1 MSFSAHGCHDQLM
14 GYHDQQMERSCL
26 DTRLTNIEETQHDIQ
41 NTLHQHS
48 QWQAEVGDRI
58 TNIQQQE
65 NENWN
70 YLFQKLNFDP

>member
-1 MSFSAHGCHDQLM
+1 
-14 GYHDQQMERSCL
+14 MEHSRL
-26 DTRLTNIEETQHDIQ
+26 DTRLTTIKEMQQDIQ
-41 NTLHQHS
+41 NMLHQHS